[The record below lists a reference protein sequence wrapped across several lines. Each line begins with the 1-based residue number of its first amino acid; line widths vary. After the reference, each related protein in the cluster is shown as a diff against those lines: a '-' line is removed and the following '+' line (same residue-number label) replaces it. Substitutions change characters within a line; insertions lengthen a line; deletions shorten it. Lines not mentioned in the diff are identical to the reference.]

1 MSAPAAPQNPHM
13 TSAQTRP
20 PPRGRY
26 LARLSLLA
34 LGVVYG
40 DIGTSPLYALREAFH
55 GQHGIPVTQGNVL
68 GVLSLI
74 FWALILIV
82 TVKYH
87 VVIIR
92 ADNKGEGGVLALM
105 AMVQGSRIARGLS
118 PRRIMIV
125 LGIFGAALLYAD
137 GALTPA
143 VSVLSAVEGLSIA
156 APTLQPRVIVAITL
170 AILVAL
176 FLLQSRGTAGIG
188 AIFGPVMLVWFAT
201 IAVLG
206 LNGILKHPAV
216 VSAVLPTHAIRF
228 LAEDPG
234 RGLLVL
240 GAVFLAVTG
249 GEALYADLGHFGHTA
264 IQLAWFTIPLPA
276 LMLNY
281 FGQGALLLTNPEAA
295 PNPFYFLAPP
305 QLLYPLIPL
314 AAAAA
319 VIASQAVISGAFS
332 LTRQAVQLGYI
343 PRMDIEHTSSRE
355 IGQIYVPSV
364 NKMLAVLTITLVLY
378 FRTSSNLAGAYGVA
392 LSTLMAL
399 TTVMFYVM
407 SREVWGW
414 SFAKA
419 AAVSGSFLVV
429 DLTFLVANALKIWH
443 GGWVPLVIAIVLY
456 FIMITWK
463 RGREILSKR
472 MLEKTVPLKLLLA
485 DLAAEPPVR
494 VPGTAV
500 FMYGSSDGTPPALV
514 LNLTHNKVLH
524 EKIVF
529 LTVITE
535 DVPHVGDEHR
545 VTVKRSGKGF
555 HSVVARYG
563 FMQDPDINEIL
574 AACKGSGLSIP
585 LEGTTF
591 FLGRETLIAS
601 DRPGMAIWRERLFAF
616 MSRNA
621 MRATAFFKIPP
632 NQVFE
637 VGAYV
642 EL

>member
-1 MSAPAAPQNPHM
+1 MSAPPPAAPQNPNP
-13 TSAQTRP
+13 TAKARP
-20 PPRGRY
+20 QGRY

-40 DIGTSPLYALREAFH
+40 DIGTSPLYALQQAFH
-55 GQHGIPVTQGNVL
+55 GQHGIPVTPGNVL

-87 VVIIR
+87 IVIIR

-176 FLLQSRGTAGIG
+176 FLFQSRGTAGIG

-216 VSAVLPTHAIRF
+216 VGAVLPTHAIGF

-240 GAVFLAVTG
+240 GAVFLVVTG

-264 IQLAWFTIPLPA
+264 IQLAWFIIPLPA

-295 PNPFYFLAPP
+295 ANPFYLLAPP
-305 QLLYPLIPL
+305 QLLIPLIPL
-314 AAAAA
+314 ATAAAI
-319 VIASQAVISGAFS
+319 IASQAVISGAFS

-343 PRMDIEHTSSRE
+343 PRMEIEHTSSRE

-364 NKMLAVLTITLVLY
+364 NKMLAILTIALVLG
-378 FRTSSNLAGAYGVA
+378 FQTSSNLAGAYGVA

-414 SFAKA
+414 SFVKA
-419 AAVSGSFLVV
+419 AAVSGLFLVV

-443 GGWVPLVIAIVLY
+443 GGWVPLAIAIVLY
-456 FIMITWK
+456 FVMITWK
-463 RGREILSKR
+463 KGREILAKR
-472 MLEKTVPLKLLLA
+472 MMEKTVPLKLLLA

-535 DVPHVGDEHR
+535 DVPHVGGEQR

-563 FMQDPDINEIL
+563 FMQDPDIDEIL
-574 AACKGSGLSIP
+574 AACKENGLSIP

-601 DRPGMAIWRERLFAF
+601 DRPGMAMWRERLFAF

-621 MRATAFFKIPP
+621 LRATAFFKIPP